1 MTYPDLALK
10 QLDCLAEAIEYTTP
24 TDHLQPSPNDLD
36 ALGAKLLHQTLAVRG
51 FKLLSDTWHQNPY
64 NILFDA
70 EDILRHAFIL
80 EYMCKARFS
89 PAIGHVKWHAGCQS
103 IIGIERVEVLWV
115 EASSEYEVWRD
126 WEYALKIR
134 LLWKEQVDLRE
145 AHKQIGLWM
154 AKRQTAEKAIQDWTI
169 RIRELEAKIQAVTAS
184 AQQFSHNP
192 EPPQT

>member
-1 MTYPDLALK
+1 MNYTDFALE
-10 QLDCLAEAIEYTTP
+10 QIDRLAEAIEYTTP

-51 FKLLSDTWHQNPY
+51 FRLLSDTWHQNPY

-80 EYMCKARFS
+80 EHMGKARFS
-89 PAIGHVKWHAGCQS
+89 PAIGHVNWHAGGQS

-126 WEYALKIR
+126 WEYTFNIR

-145 AHKQIGLWM
+145 AQKQIRLWT
-154 AKRQTAEKAIQDWTI
+154 AKRQAAEKAIQDWTI
-169 RIRELEAKIQAVTAS
+169 RVRELEAKIQAATAS
-184 AQQFSHNP
+184 APPSSHNP